1 MNSAKT
7 AVILLN
13 MGGPEKPEDVRPFL
27 YNIFSDREIIRLG
40 PALLQKP
47 LAWYIA
53 RKRAPKSIATYNR
66 IGGGSPITRITLAQQ
81 QALQRALAE
90 HGEFVVTTAMR
101 YWHPSTEAA
110 LVQLKNKRPD
120 TLVALS
126 LYPHYS
132 CATSGSSLNEL
143 KRRLQQIPVA
153 DDLVEIGSWPDHPGY
168 IACLA
173 EKIKDGLARFETD
186 EPELVYSAHSLPTSF
201 IEEGDPYVD
210 HLQRTIKAVEAITG
224 KKGQICYQSR
234 SGPVEWLSP
243 STPEMI
249 QKLADDG
256 CRSILMVPISF
267 VSDHVE
273 TLVEINMQYRELAA
287 ERGVR
292 LETSASLN
300 DDPAF
305 IAALKDIVLQ
315 ALKKRQRSPE

>member
-53 RKRAPKSIATYNR
+53 RKRAPKSIATYNM

-110 LVQLKNKRPD
+110 LVQLKNKQPD

-186 EPELVYSAHSLPTSF
+186 EPELVYSAHSLPISF
-201 IEEGDPYVD
+201 IQEGDPYVD
-210 HLQRTIKAVEAITG
+210 HLQRTIKAVEAITL

-249 QKLADDG
+249 QKLADGG

-315 ALKKRQRSPE
+315 ALGKRQRSPE